1 MASDKQIYTAKR
13 NLGCRDLEIVYRELR
28 AIGDDFRAAELRH
41 STLSG
46 KLKKFLATYDVN
58 EEYLTFAATV
68 CLCSE
73 YNGSGYSSSS
83 IALNRLLCSCKSS
96 SNSSTRLFKI
106 ERENE

>member
-1 MASDKQIYTAKR
+1 MASEKKIYTAKR
-13 NLGCRDLEIVYRELR
+13 NWGCRDLETVYHELR

-46 KLKKFLATYDVN
+46 KLKKLLATYDVN
-58 EEYLTFAATV
+58 EEYLTFTATV

-83 IALNRLLCSCKSS
+83 SSSTALNRLLCSCKSS
-96 SNSSTRLFKI
+96 SNNSSTRLFKI
-106 ERENE
+106 